1 MTTTTATTTAT
12 PDSRRWLA
20 LALLAVAQ
28 FIVVLDASIMNIA
41 LPSIGTELNVS
52 PESLS
57 WIINGY
63 VLTFG
68 GFLLLGGRLADLLG
82 RRRVFV
88 AGLML
93 FAAASLVGG
102 LATSSSQLI
111 AARAVQGLGG
121 ALLAPAALSI
131 LTTIF
136 PAGGERNKA
145 LGVWGAV
152 AGSGGAAGVLLG
164 GIITDALGWEWVLFI
179 NVPIGIA
186 AALLSFRLIAESRA
200 DVAQRSFDLPGA
212 ATVTAGLTA
221 AVYAIVEAESNGWT
235 STRTLG
241 LFAAAAVLLGAFV
254 VIERRAVAPLVP
266 FRIFRLR
273 TLAGA
278 NLTMLLVGAAMFG
291 LFYFLSLSMQQV
303 LGYSALETGLAQLPL
318 AGTLVLA
325 AGAIAPLVTRF
336 GSKPIT
342 LAGLVVF
349 AVGLAWFSRMPA
361 DADFVADLLGPSLV
375 VGVGLA
381 ATFVSL
387 TVSAVEGI
395 TDAESGLASGL
406 INTTQQIGGALGLA
420 GLTAV
425 ATSRTEGVA
434 DEVAPAVALNEGFQA
449 ALLVAAAIVVAAV
462 VLTALVA
469 RGSRPARAAGDPA
482 LNRGLATACC
492 QPRTTVPAARRE
504 FQADVVA
511 AQGEPVAGVLAAQG
525 QSR

>member
-1 MTTTTATTTAT
+1 VTTTTPTTTPTTTADTT
-12 PDSRRWLA
+12 PDPRRWLA

-41 LPSIGTELNVS
+41 LPSIGTELQVS
-52 PESLS
+52 QDSLS

-88 AGLML
+88 VGLLL
-93 FAAASLVGG
+93 FAAASLAGG

-136 PAGGERNKA
+136 AAGSERNKA

-164 GIITDALGWEWVLFI
+164 GVITDALGWEWVLFI
-179 NVPIGIA
+179 NVPIGIV
-186 AALLSFRLIAESRA
+186 AALLSYQLIRESRA
-200 DVAQRSFDLPGA
+200 EVEQRSFDLPGA

-221 AVYAIVEAESNGWT
+221 AVYAIVEAEKIGWT
-235 STRTLG
+235 STRTLAV
-241 LFAAAAVLLGAFV
+241 FAASAVLLGAFV

-273 TLAGA
+273 TVAGA
-278 NLTMLLVGAAMFG
+278 NVAMLFVGAAMFG

-303 LGYSALETGLAQLPL
+303 LGYSALEAGLAQLPL

-325 AGAIAPLVTRF
+325 AGAIAPLVTRW
-336 GSKPIT
+336 GSKPVT
-342 LAGLVVF
+342 LAGLVTF
-349 AVGLAWFSRMPA
+349 AAGLVWFSRMPA
-361 DADFVADLLGPSLV
+361 DADFVVDLLGPSLV
-375 VGVGLA
+375 VAVGLA

-387 TVSAVEGI
+387 TVAAVDGI
-395 TDAESGLASGL
+395 TENESGLASGL

-420 GLTAV
+420 VLTAV
-425 ATSRTEGVA
+425 ATGRTESVA
-434 DEVAPAVALNEGFQA
+434 GEFAPAVALNEGFQA
-449 ALLVAAAIVVAAV
+449 GLLVAAGIVVVAV
-462 VLTALVA
+462 VLTAVFA
-469 RGSRPARAAGDPA
+469 RGTEPAPA
-482 LNRGLATACC
+482 DG
-492 QPRTTVPAARRE
+492 PRDAVVSAD
-504 FQADVVA
+504 QA
-511 AQGEPVAGVLAAQG
+511 
-525 QSR
+525 

>member
-1 MTTTTATTTAT
+1 VTTTTSTNTTAALD
-12 PDSRRWLA
+12 PRRWLA

-28 FIVVLDASIMNIA
+28 FVVVLDASIMNIA

-52 PESLS
+52 QESLS

-88 AGLML
+88 TGLLL
-93 FAAASLVGG
+93 FAAASLAGG

-136 PAGGERNKA
+136 PAGAERNKA

-164 GIITDALGWEWVLFI
+164 GIITEALGWEWVLFI

-186 AALLSFRLIAESRA
+186 AALLSFRLITESRA
-200 DVAQRSFDLPGA
+200 EVAQRSFDLPGA
-212 ATVTAGLTA
+212 ATVTGGLT
-221 AVYAIVEAESNGWT
+221 GWT
-235 STRTLG
+235 STRSLAVFAG
-241 LFAAAAVLLGAFV
+241 AAALLGAFV

-273 TLAGA
+273 TVAGA
-278 NLTMLLVGAAMFG
+278 NLTMLFVGAAVFG

-303 LGYSALETGLAQLPL
+303 LGWSALETGLAQLPL
-318 AGTLVLA
+318 AGVLVLA
-325 AGAIAPLVTRF
+325 AGVVSPLVTRL
-336 GSKPIT
+336 GSKPVT
-342 LAGLVVF
+342 LAGLVLF
-349 AVGLAWFSRMPA
+349 AGGLAWFSRMPA

-375 VGVGLA
+375 VAVGLA

-387 TVSAVEGI
+387 TVSAVDGI
-395 TDAESGLASGL
+395 AENESGLASGL
-406 INTTQQIGGALGLA
+406 INTSQQIGGALGLA
-420 GLTAV
+420 VLTAV
-425 ATSRTEGVA
+425 ASGRTESVA
-434 DEVAPAVALNEGFQA
+434 GEVAPAVALNEGFQL
-449 ALLVAAAIVVAAV
+449 ALLVAAGMVVVAFALTAIVG
-462 VLTALVA
+462 
-469 RGSRPARAAGDPA
+469 RGSRPAPATKEPA
-482 LNRGLATACC
+482 LSQGLATAAC
-492 QPRTTVPAARRE
+492 QPRATVLVAR
-504 FQADVVA
+504 
-511 AQGEPVAGVLAAQG
+511 GEA
-525 QSR
+525 R